1 MQPADVAYDIGAE
14 PAPTLAQTPAARP
27 GSPVQDERLDDE
39 SFVEVEEN
47 KDDKM
52 RRIAKTLQAGDVVE
66 EAHVSWGNQP
76 APKIQKPVVLIQIR
90 TSFALSE
97 STHVVSDPGR
107 WRSALRTS

>member
-1 MQPADVAYDIGAE
+1 MGDIGAE

-66 EAHVSWGNQP
+66 EAHVSWGIWRT
-76 APKIQKPVVLIQIR
+76 PKTHVHVVDSSR
-90 TSFALSE
+90 TSSASSE
-97 STHVVSDPGR
+97 WTHAVSDP
-107 WRSALRTS
+107 A